1 VILLNKTNAAYERIG
16 ITVNSDS
23 TIELDSLVIE
33 VEKTW
38 NVKGPNYESPIIPEL
53 PGPVVAFSATSDPP
67 DPTGDIPAVEPPT
80 TVFAEG
86 ETIPVVEASATEPV
100 PPVTEPESEFVLEP
114 DLTPAVEPV
123 AVEPEVPA
131 EPPAAEFTAE
141 PEVIAEPSATEVPAD
156 PPAAEF
162 TAEPEVPVEPP
173 AAEFTADPETTVVS
187 QDPVDP
193 VSTLPTDF
201 TSVQDVEEVTKV
213 FTEKIS
219 ELEAKISEYEVKISE
234 YAAI

>member
-16 ITVNSDS
+16 ITINSDN
-23 TIELDSLVIE
+23 TIELDSQVVE

-38 NVKGPNYESPIIPEL
+38 NVKGPNYEAPIIPEL
-53 PGPVVAFSATSDPP
+53 PGPIVAFSATSDSL
-67 DPTGDIPAVEPPT
+67 DTVEDIPIVEEPPA

-86 ETIPVVEASATEPV
+86 DAPAAPVTEAPPVTNPEPESEPTPSVEPEPESE
-100 PPVTEPESEFVLEP
+100 PEPVTEPEP
-114 DLTPAVEPV
+114 DPTPAVEPV
-123 AVEPEVPA
+123 AVELEVPA
-131 EPPAAEFTAE
+131 EPPAAEFTAG
-141 PEVIAEPSATEVPAD
+141 
-156 PPAAEF
+156 
-162 TAEPEVPVEPP
+162 
-173 AAEFTADPETTVVS
+173 PETLETS